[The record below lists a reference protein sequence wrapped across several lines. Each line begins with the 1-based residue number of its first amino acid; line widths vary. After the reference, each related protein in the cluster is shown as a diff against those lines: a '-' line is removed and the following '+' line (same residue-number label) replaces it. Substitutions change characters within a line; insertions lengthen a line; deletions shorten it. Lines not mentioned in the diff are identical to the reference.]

1 MTHAAQPPA
10 AVQPRVPVARA
21 ASPLT
26 FRAMCTTVVVRSPS
40 ADAIAKEL
48 LRLEALLT
56 RFRDS
61 SVTRLN
67 AAGRLSDPP
76 EELVAALSWAVEAAR
91 LTDGLVTPLV
101 GRSLEWHGYRE
112 SWSEGVAWRAPEGEA
127 PPVPEIEELRVSPQE
142 IVLPTG
148 AAIDLG
154 GTAKSWAVER
164 VAERS
169 RRRTSVDAD
178 LVIDAGGDVLIRSA
192 TPTQVDILGA
202 AEEWHIDL
210 PPGEWAVATS
220 SVARRAWN
228 GAHHLIDPRTGRPA
242 HGRWVQATV
251 VGASLKLA
259 ELATKLLLL
268 GAPVPPALLV
278 EQVWVVDHD
287 GVLR

>member
-1 MTHAAQPPA
+1 MG
-10 AVQPRVPVARA
+10 
-21 ASPLT
+21 
-26 FRAMCTTVVVRSPS
+26 TTVTVRSPQ

-61 SVTRLN
+61 SLTRLN

-76 EELVAALSWAVEAAR
+76 AELVAALSWAVEAVH
-91 LTDGLVTPLV
+91 LTSGLITPLV

-112 SWSEGVAWRAPEGEA
+112 SWSEGVAWRAPEGEP
-127 PPVPEIEELRVSPQE
+127 PPVPSLDELRVTPHE
-142 IVLPTG
+142 IVLPPG

-164 VAERS
+164 VAEQL
-169 RRRTSVDAD
+169 RRRTSANAD

-192 TPTQVDILGA
+192 MPTQVDILGA

-220 SVARRAWN
+220 SVARRAWS
-228 GAHHLIDPRTGRPA
+228 GAHHLIDPRTARPA
-242 HGRWVQATV
+242 QGRWAQATV

-268 GAPVPPALLV
+268 GAPVPPTLLV
-278 EQVWVVDHD
+278 EQAWVVDHD

>member
-1 MTHAAQPPA
+1 MTHAAQLPG
-10 AVQPRVPVARA
+10 VVRPRAPLARA
-21 ASPLT
+21 AAART
-26 FRAMCTTVVVRSPS
+26 FRGMGTTIAVRSPD

-56 RFRDS
+56 RFRAS

-76 EELVAALSWAVEAAR
+76 AELVAALAWAVEAAR
-91 LTDGLVTPLV
+91 LTDGLITPLV

-112 SWSEGVAWRAPEGEA
+112 SWHEGVAWRAPDGE
-127 PPVPEIEELRVSPQE
+127 PPAVPDLEQLRVSPRE

-164 VAERS
+164 VAEQVG
-169 RRRTSVDAD
+169 RRTSADAD
-178 LVIDAGGDVLIRSA
+178 LVIDAGGDVLIRSV
-192 TPTQVDILGA
+192 TNTQVDILGA

-220 SVARRAWN
+220 SITRRAWN
-228 GAHHLIDPRTGRPA
+228 GAHHLIDPRSGRPA
-242 HGRWVQATV
+242 KGRWAQATV
-251 VGASLKLA
+251 VGASLKRA

-268 GAPVPPALLV
+268 GAPVPPTLLV
-278 EQVWVVDHD
+278 EQAWVVDHD